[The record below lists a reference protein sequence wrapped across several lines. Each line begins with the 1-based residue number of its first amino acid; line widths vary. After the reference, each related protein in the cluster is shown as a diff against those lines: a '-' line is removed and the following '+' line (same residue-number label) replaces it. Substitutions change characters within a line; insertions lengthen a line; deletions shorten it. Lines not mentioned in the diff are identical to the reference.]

1 MSYVDFCPGEE
12 TMPQPKSKAQ
22 ILKRLETERRR
33 LEKNLAGLS
42 PDAMLQLGVV
52 GEWSVK
58 DVLAH
63 LADWEARMPVWIEA
77 ARRGGPVETPEP
89 GLTWKQ
95 LDIVNRR
102 IYEAHRDQPLEEVL
116 DYFRSTHRRFMDMV
130 EAMPEDEMLAP
141 GRYAFTGKGTVYG
154 WLSGFAA
161 HDLWGKTKILK
172 WMKAQR

>member
-1 MSYVDFCPGEE
+1 METGEE

-22 ILKRLETERRR
+22 ILKRLQTERRR
-33 LEKNLAGLS
+33 LEQNLAGLS
-42 PDAMLQLGVV
+42 PDAMLQPGVV

-95 LDIVNRR
+95 LAIVNRR

-141 GRYAFTGKGTVYG
+141 GRYAFTGKAAVYS

>member
-1 MSYVDFCPGEE
+1 
-12 TMPQPKSKAQ
+12 MPQPKSKAR

-33 LEKNLAGLS
+33 LEQNLAGLS
-42 PDAMLQLGVV
+42 PDAMLQPGVV
-52 GEWSVK
+52 GPWSVK

-63 LADWEARMPVWIEA
+63 LADWEARMPVWMEA

-102 IYEAHRDQPLEEVL
+102 IYEAYRNRPLAEVL
-116 DYFRSTHRRFMDMV
+116 DYFHSTHRRFMAMV

-141 GRYAFTGKGTVYG
+141 SRYAFTGKGAVYD
-154 WLSGFAA
+154 WLSAFAA
-161 HDLWGKTKILK
+161 HDLWGKTKIRQ
-172 WMKAQR
+172 WMKAQGRLS